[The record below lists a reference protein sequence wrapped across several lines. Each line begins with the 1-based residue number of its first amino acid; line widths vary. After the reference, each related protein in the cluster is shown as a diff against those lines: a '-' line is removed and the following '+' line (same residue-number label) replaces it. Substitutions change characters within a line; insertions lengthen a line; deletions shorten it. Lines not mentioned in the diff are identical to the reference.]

1 MNHQKKIP
9 DIMTEDTYKTITEVS
24 EGTYTEKRSKFIAI
38 ALPVRTLEEIKVH
51 LEAYQK
57 KYYDARH
64 VCYAYML
71 GHERKN
77 FRANDNGEPSGT
89 AGKPILGQI
98 NSNELT
104 DILIIVV
111 RYFGGIKL
119 GTSGLIVAYKAAAAE
134 AIAAC
139 TIVEKTVDEEVTVLF
154 EYPFMNDV
162 MRIVKEHIE
171 KEYVD
176 IVNVFKECGV
186 DIFVFET
193 FPELGFIDKA
203 IENAGENGFVIT
215 QFAINQ
221 FGYSSAGFSARK
233 LIEEA
238 EKNSYIDACGFNCGV
253 GPGHMKKL
261 VQSLINRN
269 DKYFA
274 VLPNAGYP
282 QVVSGRMVFD
292 DNNAAYFSQIMHDL
306 AEDGADIIGG
316 CCGTTPEY
324 IRQMV
329 LKTAD
334 VVHMKNASIEE
345 EISEKKTA
353 NDVSFY
359 KGKEGRKLI
368 AVELAPPL
376 GIDDEKIMDAAFLM
390 KESGVDVLTFP
401 DSPSGRTRADSIL
414 MAEKVSRETGMCVMP
429 HICCRDKNAIAMR
442 SQLLG
447 AHINDINNFLVIT
460 GDPIPSVVRASVKSV
475 FNFDSVGLMNIIS
488 DMNQEQFAGKPVIY
502 GGAINQGRVNFKVEL
517 ERVKKKMEAGAT
529 FFMTQPVFSDED
541 IDRLRQIKEQTGARI
556 LCGIMPFVSLRNAT
570 FMKNEMTGINVTDE
584 ILSRYRADMSKEEG
598 EETGIQI
605 AREIIAKT
613 TDFVDGYYF
622 SFPFNR
628 VHMLKKI
635 IGKNNQ

>member
-1 MNHQKKIP
+1 MK
-9 DIMTEDTYKTITEVS
+9 
-24 EGTYTEKRSKFIAI
+24 YT
-38 ALPVRTLEEIKVH
+38 
-51 LEAYQK
+51 
-57 KYYDARH
+57 
-64 VCYAYML
+64 
-71 GHERKN
+71 
-77 FRANDNGEPSGT
+77 GT
-89 AGKPILGQI
+89 AGILYDRLKSEILVADGAFGTYYAKKYDTGSLPELANLQASDRVLAIHKEYIEAGAKIIRTNTFASNTVCLRAGFDEVRNNIKNAVDIAREAVKGTDVLVAADIGPIPGENMI
-98 NSNELT
+98 E
-104 DILIIVV
+104 
-111 RYFGGIKL
+111 
-119 GTSGLIVAYKAAAAE
+119 
-134 AIAAC
+134 
-139 TIVEKTVDEEVTVLF
+139 
-154 EYPFMNDV
+154 
-162 MRIVKEHIE
+162 KEHIE

-238 EKNSYIDACGFNCGV
+238 GKNSYIDACGFNCGV

-282 QVVSGRMVFD
+282 QAVSGRMVFD

-324 IRQMV
+324 IAKLENAV
-329 LKTAD
+329 
-334 VVHMKNASIEE
+334 KNMHPVKHFSEE
-345 EISEKKTA
+345 HEKKIMFKPIDKSFYKDKSGKKLIAVELAPPVA

-488 DMNQEQFAGKPVIY
+488 DMNQEQFAGEPVIY

>member
-1 MNHQKKIP
+1 MKYSNTAGLLEERLKSSRINA
-9 DIMTEDTYKTITEVS
+9 DGAF
-24 EGTYTEKRSKFIAI
+24 GTYYAKIYDEGSLPEMANVSAPARVFAI
-38 ALPVRTLEEIKVH
+38 HRAYIEAGAQIIRTNTFASNTV
-51 LEAYQK
+51 
-57 KYYDARH
+57 
-64 VCYAYML
+64 
-71 GHERKN
+71 
-77 FRANDNGEPSGT
+77 S
-89 AGKPILGQI
+89 LGQ
-98 NSNELT
+98 
-104 DILIIVV
+104 DIDDV
-111 RYFGGIKL
+111 RNNIRCAVKIAREACEGMGVL
-119 GTSGLIVAYKAAAAE
+119 VAADIGPIPGENMFDK
-134 AIAAC
+134 
-139 TIVEKTVDEEVTVLF
+139 
-154 EYPFMNDV
+154 EY
-162 MRIVKEHIE
+162 IE
-171 KEYVD
+171 NEYVD
-176 IVNVFKECGV
+176 IVNTFKELGV

-193 FPELGFIDKA
+193 FPELSFINKA
-203 IENAGENGFVIT
+203 IEAVGDKCFVIT

-221 FGYSSAGFSARK
+221 FGYSSSGYSARK
-233 LIEEA
+233 LIDEA
-238 EKNSYIDACGFNCGV
+238 AKNQYIDACGFNCGV

-261 VQSLINRN
+261 VQNLINRN

-282 QVVSGRMVFD
+282 QVVSGRMVFA
-292 DNNAAYFSQIMHDL
+292 DNNAGYFAQIMKDM
-306 AEDGADIIGG
+306 AEEGADIIGG

-324 IRQMV
+324 IRQM
-329 LKTAD
+329 TALTAEVSHSRD
-334 VVHMKNASIEE
+334 IKHDNEE
-345 EISEKKTA
+345 QGDRTFIDCA
-353 NDVSFY
+353 FY

-376 GIDDEKIMDAAFLM
+376 GVDDEKIMDAAFLM
-390 KESGVDVLTFP
+390 KKSGVDVLTFP

-488 DMNQEQFAGKPVIY
+488 DMNQEQFAGEPVIY

>member
-1 MNHQKKIP
+1 
-9 DIMTEDTYKTITEVS
+9 
-24 EGTYTEKRSKFIAI
+24 
-38 ALPVRTLEEIKVH
+38 
-51 LEAYQK
+51 
-57 KYYDARH
+57 
-64 VCYAYML
+64 
-71 GHERKN
+71 
-77 FRANDNGEPSGT
+77 
-89 AGKPILGQI
+89 
-98 NSNELT
+98 
-104 DILIIVV
+104 
-111 RYFGGIKL
+111 
-119 GTSGLIVAYKAAAAE
+119 
-134 AIAAC
+134 
-139 TIVEKTVDEEVTVLF
+139 
-154 EYPFMNDV
+154 
-162 MRIVKEHIE
+162 
-171 KEYVD
+171 
-176 IVNVFKECGV
+176 
-186 DIFVFET
+186 
-193 FPELGFIDKA
+193 
-203 IENAGENGFVIT
+203 
-215 QFAINQ
+215 
-221 FGYSSAGFSARK
+221 
-233 LIEEA
+233 
-238 EKNSYIDACGFNCGV
+238 
-253 GPGHMKKL
+253 
-261 VQSLINRN
+261 
-269 DKYFA
+269 
-274 VLPNAGYP
+274 
-282 QVVSGRMVFD
+282 
-292 DNNAAYFSQIMHDL
+292 
-306 AEDGADIIGG
+306 
-316 CCGTTPEY
+316 
-324 IRQMV
+324 
-329 LKTAD
+329 
-334 VVHMKNASIEE
+334 MKNASIKE
-345 EISEKKTA
+345 EITEKKIT

-376 GIDDEKIMDAAFLM
+376 GIDDEKIMDAAFMM

-488 DMNQEQFAGKPVIY
+488 DMNQEQFAGEPVIY

>member
-1 MNHQKKIP
+1 MLKIRGLG
-9 DIMTEDTYKTITEVS
+9 MK
-24 EGTYTEKRSKFIAI
+24 YT
-38 ALPVRTLEEIKVH
+38 
-51 LEAYQK
+51 
-57 KYYDARH
+57 
-64 VCYAYML
+64 
-71 GHERKN
+71 
-77 FRANDNGEPSGT
+77 GT
-89 AGKPILGQI
+89 AGILYDRLKSEILVADGAFGTYYAKKYDTGSLPELANLQASDRVLAIHKEYIEAGAKIIRTNTFASNTVCLGAGFDEVRNNIKNAVDIAREAVKGTDVLVAADIGPIPGENMI
-98 NSNELT
+98 E
-104 DILIIVV
+104 
-111 RYFGGIKL
+111 
-119 GTSGLIVAYKAAAAE
+119 
-134 AIAAC
+134 
-139 TIVEKTVDEEVTVLF
+139 
-154 EYPFMNDV
+154 
-162 MRIVKEHIE
+162 KEHIE

-238 EKNSYIDACGFNCGV
+238 GKNSYIDACGFNCGV

-324 IRQMV
+324 IAKLENAV
-329 LKTAD
+329 
-334 VVHMKNASIEE
+334 KNMHPVKHFSEE
-345 EISEKKTA
+345 HEKKIMFKPI
-353 NDVSFY
+353 DKSFY
-359 KGKEGRKLI
+359 KDKSGKKLI
-368 AVELAPPL
+368 AVELAPPVDS
-376 GIDDEKIMDAAFLM
+376 DDEKLMDAAHILE
-390 KESGVDVLTFP
+390 KSGVDVLTFP

-414 MAEKVSRETGMCVMP
+414 MAEKVHKETGMTVMP

-447 AHINDINNFLVIT
+447 AHLNDINNFLVIT
-460 GDPIPSVVRASVKSV
+460 GDPIPSMVRQSVKAV
-475 FNFDSVGLMNIIS
+475 FNFDSVGLMNIIK
-488 DMNQEQFAGKPVIY
+488 DMNESQFENSPIVY
-502 GGAINQGRVNFKVEL
+502 GGAINQTRRNLDVEISRV
-517 ERVKKKMEAGAT
+517 RKKMDAGAT
-529 FFMTQPVFSDED
+529 FFLTQPVFDD
-541 IDRLRQIKEQTGARI
+541 KGIALLRQIKQETGARI
-556 LCGIMPFVSLRNAT
+556 LCGIMPFVSLKNAM
-570 FMKNEMTGINVTDE
+570 FMKNEMTGIEVSD
-584 ILSRYRADMSKEEG
+584 
-598 EETGIQI
+598 
-605 AREIIAKT
+605 EIIARYKECVTKEDGESVGVEIAKEVIEKT
-613 TDFVDGYYF
+613 SDFVNGYYF

-628 VHMLKKI
+628 VYLLERI
-635 IGKNNQ
+635 I

>member
-1 MNHQKKIP
+1 MK
-9 DIMTEDTYKTITEVS
+9 
-24 EGTYTEKRSKFIAI
+24 YT
-38 ALPVRTLEEIKVH
+38 
-51 LEAYQK
+51 
-57 KYYDARH
+57 
-64 VCYAYML
+64 
-71 GHERKN
+71 
-77 FRANDNGEPSGT
+77 GT
-89 AGKPILGQI
+89 AGILYDRLKSEILVADGAFGTYYAKKYDTGSLPELANLQASDRVLAIHKEYIEAGAKIIRTNTFASNTVCLGAGFDEVRNNIKNAVDIAREAVKGTDVLVAADIGPIPGENMI
-98 NSNELT
+98 E
-104 DILIIVV
+104 
-111 RYFGGIKL
+111 
-119 GTSGLIVAYKAAAAE
+119 
-134 AIAAC
+134 
-139 TIVEKTVDEEVTVLF
+139 
-154 EYPFMNDV
+154 
-162 MRIVKEHIE
+162 KEHIE

-334 VVHMKNASIEE
+334 VVHKKNASIEE
-345 EISEKKTA
+345 EITEKKTA

-488 DMNQEQFAGKPVIY
+488 DMNQPLGNSIGNSLEVIESIQVLKNEGPKDVKELVLKLGSY
-502 GGAINQGRVNFKVEL
+502 MVSLAKNISLKEAKNLLEENLKNDNAYNKFKEFVRAQGGNIENIKVAP
-517 ERVKKKMEAGAT
+517 K
-529 FFMTQPVFSDED
+529 VFSVKSIKSGYVTEIDTQKLGEIVKLIGGGRTKKEDKINYGVGIVLSKKIGDYVNKDEEILKIYLD
-541 IDRLRQIKEQTGARI
+541 DKDMSIKEI
-556 LCGIMPFVSLRNAT
+556 LDCFKI
-570 FMKNEMTGINVTDE
+570 TDKKVKTKL
-584 ILSRYRADMSKEEG
+584 IK
-598 EETGIQI
+598 
-605 AREIIAKT
+605 EII
-613 TDFVDGYYF
+613 
-622 SFPFNR
+622 
-628 VHMLKKI
+628 L
-635 IGKNNQ
+635 

>member
-1 MNHQKKIP
+1 M
-9 DIMTEDTYKTITEVS
+9 
-24 EGTYTEKRSKFIAI
+24 
-38 ALPVRTLEEIKVH
+38 
-51 LEAYQK
+51 
-57 KYYDARH
+57 KY
-64 VCYAYML
+64 
-71 GHERKN
+71 N
-77 FRANDNGEPSGT
+77 GT
-89 AGKPILGQI
+89 AGILEERLKSERLIADGAFGTYYAKKYDTGSLPELANSLARDRVLAIHREYIGAGARIIRTNTFASNTVCLGQGFDSVR
-98 NSNELT
+98 SNIKRAVEIAREAVKGT
-104 DILIIVV
+104 DVL
-111 RYFGGIKL
+111 
-119 GTSGLIVAYKAAAAE
+119 VAADIGPIPGE
-134 AIAAC
+134 NMM
-139 TIVEKTVDEEVTVLF
+139 E
-154 EYPFMNDV
+154 
-162 MRIVKEHIE
+162 KEHLE
-171 KEYVD
+171 NEYVD

-193 FPELGFIDKA
+193 FSELGFITKA
-203 IENAGENGFVIT
+203 IENVGNDGFVIT

-233 LIEEA
+233 LIDEA
-238 EKNSYIDACGFNCGV
+238 GKNPYIDACGFNCGV

-282 QVVSGRMVFD
+282 QVVSGRMVFA
-292 DNNAAYFSQIMHDL
+292 DNNAGYFAQIMKDM
-306 AEDGADIIGG
+306 AESGADIIGG

-324 IRQMV
+324 ISRMV
-329 LKTAD
+329 LKMAD
-334 VVHMKNASIEE
+334 VPYMKKFLADEE
-345 EISEKKTA
+345 NTEENTVIDA
-353 NDVSFY
+353 SFY

-376 GIDDEKIMDAAFLM
+376 GVDDEKIMDAAFLM

-447 AHINDINNFLVIT
+447 AHINNINNFLVIT
-460 GDPIPSVVRASVKSV
+460 GDPIPSMVRSSVKSV

-488 DMNQEQFAGKPVIY
+488 DMNEDQFADKPVIY

-517 ERVKKKMEAGAT
+517 ARVKKKMDAGAA

-541 IDRLRQIKEQTGARI
+541 IDRLRQIKEETGARI

-584 ILSRYRADMSKEEG
+584 ILSRYRADMTKEEG

-605 AREIIAKT
+605 AKEIIAKT

-628 VHMLKKI
+628 VHMLEKI
-635 IGKNNQ
+635 IGKSSH

>member
-1 MNHQKKIP
+1 MK
-9 DIMTEDTYKTITEVS
+9 
-24 EGTYTEKRSKFIAI
+24 YT
-38 ALPVRTLEEIKVH
+38 
-51 LEAYQK
+51 
-57 KYYDARH
+57 
-64 VCYAYML
+64 
-71 GHERKN
+71 
-77 FRANDNGEPSGT
+77 GT
-89 AGKPILGQI
+89 AGILYDRLKSEILVADGAFGTYYAKKYDTGSLPELANLQASDRVLAIHKEYIKAGAKIIRTNTFASNSVCLGAGFDEVRNNIKNAVDIAREAVKGTDVLVAADIGPIPGENMI
-98 NSNELT
+98 E
-104 DILIIVV
+104 
-111 RYFGGIKL
+111 
-119 GTSGLIVAYKAAAAE
+119 
-134 AIAAC
+134 
-139 TIVEKTVDEEVTVLF
+139 
-154 EYPFMNDV
+154 
-162 MRIVKEHIE
+162 KEHIE

-238 EKNSYIDACGFNCGV
+238 GKNSYIDACGFNCGV

-306 AEDGADIIGG
+306 AEDGTDIIGG

-334 VVHMKNASIEE
+334 VVHKKNASIEE
-345 EISEKKTA
+345 EITEKKTA

-488 DMNQEQFAGKPVIY
+488 DMNQEQFASALGTTPLSINRWENGKTMPNRMAQTQLYNFCKERELDVVEI
-502 GGAINQGRVNFKVEL
+502 IVNAKEYTDENHKLVLYHGSKKGIDGDIAPISRGECDFGKGFYMGTTTLQPLTLVCNEDKPKFYAVEL
-517 ERVKKKMEAGAT
+517 
-529 FFMTQPVFSDED
+529 D
-541 IDRLRQIKEQTGARI
+541 
-556 LCGIMPFVSLRNAT
+556 
-570 FMKNEMTGINVTDE
+570 
-584 ILSRYRADMSKEEG
+584 
-598 EETGIQI
+598 
-605 AREIIAKT
+605 T
-613 TDFVDGYYF
+613 TDLKVLTVDIGMDWAMLIAYYRKEME
-622 SFPFNR
+622 SAKGTP
-628 VHMLKKI
+628 VYEKYALSLIHI
-635 IGKNNQ
+635 

>member
-1 MNHQKKIP
+1 MKYSNTAGLLEERLKSSRINA
-9 DIMTEDTYKTITEVS
+9 DGAF
-24 EGTYTEKRSKFIAI
+24 GTYYAKIYDEGSLPEMANVSAPDRVLAI
-38 ALPVRTLEEIKVH
+38 HRAYIEAGAQIIRTNTFASNTV
-51 LEAYQK
+51 
-57 KYYDARH
+57 
-64 VCYAYML
+64 
-71 GHERKN
+71 
-77 FRANDNGEPSGT
+77 S
-89 AGKPILGQI
+89 LGQ
-98 NSNELT
+98 
-104 DILIIVV
+104 DIDDV
-111 RYFGGIKL
+111 RNNIRCAVKIAREACEGMGVL
-119 GTSGLIVAYKAAAAE
+119 VAADIGPIPGENMFDK
-134 AIAAC
+134 
-139 TIVEKTVDEEVTVLF
+139 
-154 EYPFMNDV
+154 EY
-162 MRIVKEHIE
+162 IE
-171 KEYVD
+171 NEYVD
-176 IVNVFKECGV
+176 IVNTFKELGV

-193 FPELGFIDKA
+193 FPELSFINKA
-203 IENAGENGFVIT
+203 IEAVGDKCFVIT

-221 FGYSSAGFSARK
+221 FGYSSSGYSARK
-233 LIEEA
+233 LIDEA
-238 EKNSYIDACGFNCGV
+238 AKNQYIDACGFNCGV

-261 VQSLINRN
+261 VQNLINRN

-282 QVVSGRMVFD
+282 QVVSGRMVFA
-292 DNNAAYFSQIMHDL
+292 DNNAGYFAQIMKDM
-306 AEDGADIIGG
+306 AEEGADIIGG

-324 IRQMV
+324 IRQM
-329 LKTAD
+329 TALTAEVSHSRD
-334 VVHMKNASIEE
+334 IKHDNEE
-345 EISEKKTA
+345 QGDRTFIDCA
-353 NDVSFY
+353 FY

-376 GIDDEKIMDAAFLM
+376 GVDDEKIMDAAFLM
-390 KESGVDVLTFP
+390 KKSGVDVLTFP

-488 DMNQEQFAGKPVIY
+488 DMNQEQFAGEPVIY